1 MFMGFQG
8 PKNLRVLVLEVFKDI
23 RDPKETNWLQIVE
36 FSDVFRIVNEVE
48 KDKRLP
54 CACPPGHFEH
64 DRHVH
69 GETRCRL
76 CTGWELRRSGRS
88 DPIRSDQS
96 IGDPMG
102 THMNTWWTHGLS
114 KNLKMMKMWKMYKD
128 VKGVMIW
135 CDDLSGTCQM
145 SYWVNVSDGSPFGS
159 VSLSHTG
166 TRALR
171 KWFHPNLKRP
181 RTAKS
186 ATWVLETEN
195 GFKFGDGQGAQ
206 GMTLLY
212 SKELSPSSFC
222 SWLETSNTTLWE
234 FVSLPRI
241 QRTWGQSVRE
251 RCWVRS
257 ALPKFQRFI
266 GNYGSRFSC
275 FSAVSL
281 FCHVLSCS
289 VQHWNCQVF
298 DTVLMAI
305 GRTGCAGQL
314 NLEVCLH
321 DLERTNL
328 IKDRSKGMTKRKS
341 HEIALVPT
349 IRKDPKFYQ
358 VISKS

>member
-1 MFMGFQG
+1 
-8 PKNLRVLVLEVFKDI
+8 
-23 RDPKETNWLQIVE
+23 
-36 FSDVFRIVNEVE
+36 
-48 KDKRLP
+48 
-54 CACPPGHFEH
+54 
-64 DRHVH
+64 
-69 GETRCRL
+69 
-76 CTGWELRRSGRS
+76 
-88 DPIRSDQS
+88 
-96 IGDPMG
+96 
-102 THMNTWWTHGLS
+102 
-114 KNLKMMKMWKMYKD
+114 
-128 VKGVMIW
+128 MIW

-195 GFKFGDGQGAQ
+195 GFKFGDGQGAP

-241 QRTWGQSVRE
+241 QRTWGQSVRQ

-275 FSAVSL
+275 FSAVYL
-281 FCHVLSCS
+281 FCHVLSSIEIVRFSTRCS
-289 VQHWNCQVF
+289 WQ
-298 DTVLMAI
+298 L
-305 GRTGCAGQL
+305 AGL
-314 NLEVCLH
+314 AA
-321 DLERTNL
+321 RASW
-328 IKDRSKGMTKRKS
+328 IWRSAFTIWKGQIWSKIEAKGWKNVTKRKS
-341 HEIALVPT
+341 HEIALVST